1 MPSSKFARDS
11 TSGRRS
17 SYLAANRAKRSSVVA
32 ARRIQSA
39 ARARIYRSR
48 IKRVMLSQCE
58 TKTSSQRF
66 WAGTNA
72 APLYHNVTNYG
83 MLNLL
88 ATTQGTDNP
97 AGTTEDGRN
106 RIGTEIILRG
116 LSLKFMFITAQ
127 SRPNLNIMGY
137 VFSYEAALSAI
148 TDGQFWCGPSGQ
160 GASQN
165 RFLDRPNLNKVKIL
179 KKFYVHNLPNYST
192 VVPGGQERSNTLIK
206 SLYIPMKNRKLKYQ
220 IDGTGAG
227 TNVPKFRDIGVAL
240 VAFDT
245 TNSLTSDIVGYATA
259 QTTLYFKDP

>member
-1 MPSSKFARDS
+1 MRSRKNVAWKKSYNR
-11 TSGRRS
+11 SGGTRVT
-17 SYLAANRAKRSSVVA
+17 AVKRIQRA
-32 ARRIQSA
+32 ARRRLAS
-39 ARARIYRSR
+39 SR

-66 WAGTNA
+66 WAGTNSQ
-72 APLYHNVTNYG
+72 PLYHNTTEFG

-88 ATTQGTDNP
+88 ATSQGTDNP
-97 AGTTEDGRN
+97 QGTTEDSRN

-116 LSLKFMFITAQ
+116 LSIKFMFMTAQ
-127 SRPNLNIMGY
+127 SRPNLNIMGF

-148 TDGQFWCGPSGQ
+148 TDGQFWCGPSGG

-192 VVPGGQERSNTLIK
+192 VVPGGQERNNTLIK
-206 SLYIPMKNRKLKYQ
+206 SIYIPMKNRKLRYQ
-220 IDGTGAG
+220 VDGTGAG

-245 TNSLTSDIVGYATA
+245 TNSLTSDIVGYATS